1 MIELHQREACPFC
14 ARVRR
19 ALERHNIKY
28 VTVPVPK
35 LGSERSETT
44 ALPGVTSAEVPVLV
58 DGDKVIQ
65 GSDAILQY
73 IAGLHAS
80 ESYGDPSYGLTRRL
94 TGMTYPDAVEAVKGA
109 LATEGFGVLT
119 EIDVQATLKK
129 KLDVD
134 FRRYVILGACNPPLA
149 HQALSA
155 EPGLGLL
162 LPCNVVVTEEGDG
175 SVVVSAI
182 DPVHMFKVVEN
193 KALEP
198 VAKDVKAKLGRVLAA
213 V

>member
-80 ESYGDPSYGLTRRL
+80 ES
-94 TGMTYPDAVEAVKGA
+94 
-109 LATEGFGVLT
+109 
-119 EIDVQATLKK
+119 
-129 KLDVD
+129 
-134 FRRYVILGACNPPLA
+134 
-149 HQALSA
+149 
-155 EPGLGLL
+155 
-162 LPCNVVVTEEGDG
+162 
-175 SVVVSAI
+175 
-182 DPVHMFKVVEN
+182 
-193 KALEP
+193 
-198 VAKDVKAKLGRVLAA
+198 
-213 V
+213 

>member
-1 MIELHQREACPFC
+1 MLELHQREACPFC
-14 ARVRR
+14 TKVRR
-19 ALERHNIKY
+19 ALERHNIRY
-28 VTVPVPK
+28 VAVPVPK

-58 DGDKVIQ
+58 DGDTVIQ
-65 GSDAILQY
+65 GSDAILEY
-73 IAGLHAS
+73 IGGLHPAD
-80 ESYGDPSYGLTRRL
+80 SYGDPSYGLTRRL
-94 TGMTYPDAVEAVKGA
+94 AGKTYAEAVESVKAA
-109 LATEGFGVLT
+109 LAAEGFGVLT
-119 EIDVQATLKK
+119 EIDVQSTLKK

-134 FRRYVILGACNPPLA
+134 FRRYVILGACNPSLA

-182 DPVHMFKVVEN
+182 DPLQMFRVVEN
-193 KALEP
+193 KALDP
-198 VAKDVKAKLGRVLAA
+198 VAKEVKAKLGRALAA